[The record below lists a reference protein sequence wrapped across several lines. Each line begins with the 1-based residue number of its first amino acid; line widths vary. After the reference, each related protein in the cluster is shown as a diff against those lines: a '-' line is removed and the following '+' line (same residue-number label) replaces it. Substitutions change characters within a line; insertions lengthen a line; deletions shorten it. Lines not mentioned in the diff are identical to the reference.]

1 MQKRGELKHE
11 QRGCIN
17 PTFSAG
23 FQTFCFFSLFLQLRN
38 FSPFEFLSALQYN
51 VNQRFFT
58 AEGEYFAMTQIRLTD
73 YKGKQIH
80 FIGIGGSS
88 MSGLAELLV
97 GAGYRVRGDDRA
109 ESHSTVKLK
118 EEGIEVII
126 GHDPKNVHGADLVIY
141 TAAIPEDNP
150 ERQECVR
157 LGIPQMVRADLLGQ
171 LSCGYKDSVS
181 VCGTHGKTTTTAM
194 LSTVLMDADCDPTIH
209 IGGEIDRIGGS
220 VHAGHGS
227 AFVTEACEF
236 QASFLTLH
244 PTLAIVLNI
253 DADHLDFYK
262 DITDI
267 ENTFAKFLNQIAPGG
282 TAVLCGDNARA
293 LSMKDRISANVL
305 TYGLSDSAFDCTAK
319 DVLPDSAMNFSFTPV
334 YKGEE
339 LPRVTL
345 KVPGRHNV
353 GNALAV
359 ICACKLLGVEDDKI
373 VSGLNNFAGAHRRFE
388 LTATVDGVKLYHDYG
403 HNPAEFTTVVPLGKA
418 VAGKD
423 HKLFVVCQPHT
434 YSRTKALFN
443 DYLTCFDGADEVLV
457 TDIFAAREKDP
468 GDIHATMLVKA
479 MLEKGIPA
487 VYTPDFD
494 ACEAYLRAN
503 WHEGDVM
510 LSLGCGNINQ
520 LNDQLAK

>member
-1 MQKRGELKHE
+1 
-11 QRGCIN
+11 
-17 PTFSAG
+17 
-23 FQTFCFFSLFLQLRN
+23 
-38 FSPFEFLSALQYN
+38 
-51 VNQRFFT
+51 
-58 AEGEYFAMTQIRLTD
+58 MTQIRLTD
-73 YKGKQIH
+73 YKDKQIH

-97 GAGYRVRGDDRA
+97 GAGYKVRGDDRA
-109 ESHSTVKLK
+109 ESHSTIKLR

-126 GHDPKNVHGADLVIY
+126 GHNAKNVHGADLVIY
-141 TAAIPEDNP
+141 TAAISEDNP
-150 ERQECVR
+150 ERMECVR

-171 LSCGYKDSVS
+171 LSEGYKDSIS

-194 LSTVLMDADCDPTIH
+194 LSTVLLDAGLDPTIH

-244 PTLAIVLNI
+244 PTLTILLNI

-267 ENTFAKFLNQIAPGG
+267 ENTFARFLNQITPGG

-293 LSMKDRISANVL
+293 LSMRERISAKVI
-305 TYGLSDSAFDCTAK
+305 TYGITSDAFTCTAK
-319 DVLPDSAMNFSFTPV
+319 DISSDEQLHFSFTPV
-334 YKGEE
+334 YEGKE
-339 LPRVTL
+339 LPRVRL
-345 KVPGRHNV
+345 KVPGKHNI
-353 GNALAV
+353 GNALSV
-359 ICACKLLGVEDDKI
+359 VCAAKVLGVSDEKI
-373 VSGLNNFAGAHRRFE
+373 VLGLNNYAGAHRRFE
-388 LTATVDGVKLYHDYG
+388 HTATIEGVKLYHDYG

-418 VAGKD
+418 EAGKA
-423 HKLFVVCQPHT
+423 HKLFAVCQPHT

-443 DYLTCFDGADEVLV
+443 DYLTCFEGADEVLV

-468 GDIHATMLVKA
+468 GDIHATMLIQA
-479 MLEKGIPA
+479 MLEKGVPA

-494 ACEAYLRAN
+494 ACEKYLREH
-503 WHEGDVM
+503 WKPGDVV
-510 LSLGCGNINQ
+510 LTLGCGNINQ
-520 LNDQLAK
+520 LNDQIERNQKKYQ